1 MEFNHVSVMLDECI
15 NGLNIK
21 PGGIYVDGT
30 AGGAG
35 HSKAI
40 AQRLDPKA
48 GGKLIAIDRDPD
60 AVKVAT
66 QRLEGLPAQVVKG
79 NYSQIDSIL
88 EDVGVEKVDGILL
101 DLGVSSFQLDNAGR
115 GFSYHTDAPL
125 DMRMSR
131 EGFSAR
137 DVVNNY
143 SFEQLAKIIFEYGE
157 EKYAR
162 SIAMGILKAR
172 EHRPLETTLE
182 LAEAIKSSV
191 PQRVRREKNPCKK
204 TFQAIRIEVNSELE
218 HLSIALDKTFDCLNA
233 GGRLCIISFHSL
245 EDRGWNCK
253 LDHLAR
259 GQERLLVPAQLPAS
273 LCDNQIALA
282 EHTVH
287 SHEDVKLIVQVLGSE
302 HMRNRIGK
310 TACDLEHIRLGVLC
324 DLSLDILC
332 SIPSC
337 LPALS

>member
-1 MEFNHVSVMLDECI
+1 MEFNHFSVMLNECI
-15 NGLNIK
+15 QGLDIK
-21 PGGIYVDGT
+21 PDGIYVDGT

-35 HSKAI
+35 HSKEI
-40 AQRLDPKA
+40 AKRLDGSK
-48 GGKLIAIDRDPD
+48 GGRLIAIDRDPD

-66 QRLEGLPAQVVKG
+66 ERLEGLPAQVVKG

-88 EDVGVEKVDGILL
+88 EDLHIQGVDGILL

-115 GFSYHTDAPL
+115 GFSYHSDAPL

-182 LAEAIKSSV
+182 LAEAIKASV

-218 HLSIALDKTFDCLNA
+218 HLSIALDKAFECLNT

-245 EDRGWNCK
+245 EDRLVKQRFKGFCTGCTCPPDFPVCICGKKPRGKMITSKPIEASQEELAVNNRSNSAK
-253 LDHLAR
+253 L
-259 GQERLLVPAQLPAS
+259 
-273 LCDNQIALA
+273 
-282 EHTVH
+282 
-287 SHEDVKLIVQVLGSE
+287 
-302 HMRNRIGK
+302 RIIEN
-310 TACDLEHIRLGVLC
+310 L
-324 DLSLDILC
+324 
-332 SIPSC
+332 
-337 LPALS
+337 